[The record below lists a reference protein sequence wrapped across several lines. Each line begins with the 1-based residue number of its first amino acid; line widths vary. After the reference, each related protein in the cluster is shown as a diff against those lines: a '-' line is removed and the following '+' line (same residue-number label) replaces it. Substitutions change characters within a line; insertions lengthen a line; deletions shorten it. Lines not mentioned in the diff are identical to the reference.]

1 MRLSALYSPL
11 RILWPAGLPR
21 KVGEQLSPPSPP
33 ITNIAERAASPKLPI
48 SPLAGEM
55 AGRPEGGAKRRAVSV
70 LATLA
75 AALIAFAAPASA
87 ARIDDQFQAWLAKDL
102 WPEAKAKGIS
112 KATFD
117 AAFQGVSPNLK
128 LPDLVLPGEKPKT
141 PKKQH
146 QAEFGS
152 PGNYFSEKT
161 LGAVTSGGRARAGA
175 NAKTL
180 AAIEKRFGV
189 PGGVVLAIWGRESGF
204 GAAKMP
210 YDAFEVLGTKAF
222 LATRKEMFRK
232 ELLAGLEMVERGLVS
247 RKAMR
252 SSWAGALGQPQ
263 FLPTSF
269 LKHAV
274 DFDGDGRADIWNS
287 TPDTLA
293 SIANYLV
300 HYGWA
305 KGRVWGFEVSL
316 PESVTCALEGP
327 DQGKKISD
335 WAAMGI
341 TRVGGKPFPRN
352 EAGAEG
358 FLMMPAGRNGP
369 AFIVTP
375 NFYVLKHYNESDVY
389 ALFIGHGAD
398 RIASGDRRFVGNWG
412 KVDGLYRSDVATMQR
427 GLEKLG
433 YDVGG
438 ADGLPGFKTRRS
450 IGDWQ
455 AKNGR
460 AATCFPDKGLLEAMR

>member
-1 MRLSALYSPL
+1 
-11 RILWPAGLPR
+11 
-21 KVGEQLSPPSPP
+21 
-33 ITNIAERAASPKLPI
+33 
-48 SPLAGEM
+48 M
-55 AGRPEGGAKRRAVSV
+55 AGRPEGGAKKRY
-70 LATLA
+70 LGNLA
-75 AALIAFAAPASA
+75 AAFLFALTALPLITPASA
-87 ARIDDQFQAWLAKDL
+87 AKIDDQFQAWLAKDL

-117 AAFQGVSPNLK
+117 AAFSGVSPNLK

-141 PKKQH
+141 PKTQH

-152 PGNYFSEKT
+152 PGNYFAEKT
-161 LGAVTSGGRARAGA
+161 LGAVTAGGRTHAGA
-175 NAKTL
+175 NARTL

-189 PGGVVLAIWGRESGF
+189 PAGVVLAIWGRESGF

-232 ELLAGLEMVERGLVS
+232 ELLAGLEMVERRLVS

-300 HYGWA
+300 HYGWV
-305 KGRVWGFEVSL
+305 KGRDWGFEVTL
-316 PESVTCALEGP
+316 PANVSCALEGP
-327 DQGKKISD
+327 DRGKKIAD
-335 WAAMGI
+335 WTAMGI
-341 TRVGGKPFPRN
+341 TRVGGKPFPQN
-352 EAGAEG
+352 EARAEG

-375 NFYVLKHYNESDVY
+375 NFYVLKDYNESDVY

-398 RIASGDRRFVGNWG
+398 RIASGDKRFTGAWG
-412 KVDGLYRSDVATMQR
+412 KVDGLYRSDVASMQR

-455 AKNGR
+455 AKNGQ
-460 AATCFPDKGLLEAMR
+460 AATCFPDKAIVEAMR